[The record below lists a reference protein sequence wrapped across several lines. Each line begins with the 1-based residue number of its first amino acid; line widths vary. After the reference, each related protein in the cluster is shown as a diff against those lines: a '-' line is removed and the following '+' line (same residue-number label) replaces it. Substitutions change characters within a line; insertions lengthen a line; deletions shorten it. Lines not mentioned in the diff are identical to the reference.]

1 MKKNIFLLIIILC
14 SVFNAQAQ
22 IKNNPAVQ
30 ISNSSFNS
38 SDDDFPNGM
47 TKSGGTLYIT
57 SERSGE
63 QRIYIVNSENNAWS
77 SPQEIDDI
85 INDAAHSGSASLTPD
100 GQYIVF
106 AAYKHSVE
114 GAGRTDL
121 YSARKEL
128 GKWTD
133 VQNLGPIVNSDAWDA
148 TPSLSND
155 GTVLF
160 FSSDRAGG
168 KGGTDI
174 YMARRTREG
183 WTRPTPVN
191 EINSSSD
198 ETTPFI
204 AADGKT
210 LYFASN
216 KGGGVGGHDIY
227 VSRKS
232 GESFA
237 SPTNIGT
244 PINSEYD
251 EIAYIARVNSD
262 QAYFASSRT
271 GGNGALDV
279 YYAAPN
285 PEMPSPVA
293 IMRGIVSDKVTG
305 KPLGADIV
313 ITDLKTRKQVA
324 TLRSDDIT
332 GEYFVTVPAERDY
345 LITARRPDYLFY
357 SERLTVPALSK
368 GTEVENNIQLS
379 PYSQGETR
387 LMVFFD
393 FNKTELKEESYPDL
407 DNAIQF
413 LQEKSDV
420 NIGIEGHT
428 DNVGDPAYNLKLS
441 KDRASS
447 VVDYLVKNGIDK
459 KRISS
464 TGFGEKNPKVPN
476 NNDENRAKNR
486 RVEMKVMK

>member
-1 MKKNIFLLIIILC
+1 MKKNILLLIVILC
-14 SVFNAQAQ
+14 SVFNVHAQ

-30 ISNSSFNS
+30 ISQSNFNS
-38 SDDDFPNGM
+38 SDDDYPNTM

-63 QRIYIVNSENNAWS
+63 QKIYIVNSENNSWT
-77 SPQEIDDI
+77 SPQEIDDV
-85 INDAAHSGSASLTPD
+85 INNASHAGSASLTPD

-114 GAGRTDL
+114 GSGRTDL

-128 GKWTD
+128 GKWSD
-133 VQNLGPIVNSDAWDA
+133 VQNLGPLVNSDAWDA
-148 TPSLSND
+148 APSLSND
-155 GTVLF
+155 GTVLY

-168 KGGTDI
+168 KGGTDM
-174 YMARRTREG
+174 YMTRRTREG
-183 WTRPTPVN
+183 WTRPVALSD
-191 EINSSSD
+191 INSSSD
-198 ETTPFI
+198 ENTPFI

-216 KGGGVGGHDIY
+216 RSGGVGGYDIY

-232 GESFA
+232 GESFS

-262 QAYFASSRT
+262 QAYFASTRP
-271 GGNGALDV
+271 GGDGALDI

-313 ITDLKTRKQVA
+313 ITDLKSRKQIA

-345 LITARRPDYLFY
+345 LITAHRPDYLFY

-368 GTEVENNIQLS
+368 GTEVENNIELS

-420 NIGIEGHT
+420 KISIEGHT

-447 VVDYLVKNGIDK
+447 VADYLVKNGIDK
-459 KRISS
+459 KRINS

-476 NNDENRAKNR
+476 NSDENRAKNR
-486 RVEMKVMK
+486 RVEMKIVK